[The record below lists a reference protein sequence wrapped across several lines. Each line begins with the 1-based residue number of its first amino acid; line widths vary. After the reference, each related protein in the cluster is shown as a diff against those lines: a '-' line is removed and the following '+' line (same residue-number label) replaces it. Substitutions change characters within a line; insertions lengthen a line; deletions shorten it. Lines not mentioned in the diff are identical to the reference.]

1 MRWGTGKFHNTAI
14 RRAALVSG
22 AALLACAGT
31 GQAAAQEWKL
41 STYISQQVLY
51 SDNLLLSNS
60 REISTVGFI
69 TAPGFKVERN
79 SPTST
84 VVFDGRFEFAEYVDH
99 SNFNSQDQFLDL
111 AVENNLSD
119 RARLGLSA
127 NFTHDTTL
135 KSDLDENDEFL
146 DDSFDFIS
154 WRVGPSFTYLLS
166 PIDQMVLSSSYRSVS
181 YDTNEK
187 VDYQYF
193 GPTLEYG
200 RALDE
205 LRRVT
210 VSLSAN
216 RYIPEESGDDYTDTL
231 GLLFGYTYTPSERF
245 TITGAAG
252 VAYIREEEDDP
263 GSADNDSTDIGYRLR
278 FNTRYEL
285 SDQTVF
291 RFALS
296 HDTEPSGNGSTGTR
310 NRVGGSIRHLVTP
323 LTALGLNVDYSDNV
337 DFLGVEGES
346 TEDDDETRYLSVRP
360 SVTWTLTE
368 DWSLV
373 GEYRYRHKVDEDD
386 NQSAS
391 SNTVYLTVQYNF
403 PTVAGE
409 GP

>member
-1 MRWGTGKFHNTAI
+1 
-14 RRAALVSG
+14 
-22 AALLACAGT
+22 
-31 GQAAAQEWKL
+31 
-41 STYISQQVLY
+41 
-51 SDNLLLSNS
+51 
-60 REISTVGFI
+60 
-69 TAPGFKVERN
+69 
-79 SPTST
+79 
-84 VVFDGRFEFAEYVDH
+84 
-99 SNFNSQDQFLDL
+99 
-111 AVENNLSD
+111 
-119 RARLGLSA
+119 
-127 NFTHDTTL
+127 
-135 KSDLDENDEFL
+135 
-146 DDSFDFIS
+146 
-154 WRVGPSFTYLLS
+154 
-166 PIDQMVLSSSYRSVS
+166 MVLSSSYRSVS